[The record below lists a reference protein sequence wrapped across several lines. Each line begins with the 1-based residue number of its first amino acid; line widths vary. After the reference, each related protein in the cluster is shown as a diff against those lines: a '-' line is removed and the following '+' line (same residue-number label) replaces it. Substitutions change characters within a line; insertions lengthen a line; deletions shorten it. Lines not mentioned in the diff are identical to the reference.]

1 MGSDGKP
8 DPPGQ
13 STSRGPP
20 PPLPPRPGPPP
31 LPPNKPV
38 FLPPPMPQYFPAP
51 QYPPPPMYEYNHPTM
66 FHAMNPGPGYYPA
79 AHPLY
84 HPSQPGAY
92 PPNIFG
98 APQFPAQ
105 MPPHPQS
112 HPYFAAQQHT
122 GPAGIIPPVAF
133 TGSAAFSMP
142 AVVQLPHPVPPVVD
156 AAMPDS
162 PSYQWP
168 DGSVKLECT
177 VGQEPLGWDDEGWK
191 WRSSGFRRKGI
202 PPGAFKVDKRVCLG
216 VFRCDC
222 KKDDGLPGRFFRP
235 KTAKKARDKQHNE
248 TCSICRSKLVY
259 ISCDCSLMY
268 YQYRDEEGETY
279 AVRQHIGRHLHG
291 RPPLTRLA
299 AKDVEA
305 LDFQVLHNPQ
315 ATAQQLR
322 AAAEPGQVPLGEI
335 NPILMDARK
344 ARSEV
349 EKSKVRQHLIPSGAR
364 NSGFQFLDSFTALK
378 ESFETPWIVE
388 AELLDRQFICM
399 QTPFMRDVLLR
410 DSVQSWHAENL
421 EAESGRH
428 GVITDGTFDF
438 FKQGVLLTSLVFS
451 QVLFRW
457 VVVLY
462 TWIGGQDGEHHL
474 PHFKQLVHVIAEICT
489 KGLGF
494 TFDDRIFSSILDFS
508 NAQRNGFIDAF
519 VEYMCSRIPGW
530 NELSA
535 KSQNS
540 ERASFRVRAH
550 ALLLGCKVHWR
561 RSTHKI
567 KQVIGVAFLFRFE
580 SLVAILEGAS
590 TTGEQFLQAVADI
603 HGEFP
608 EVRPWL
614 SWWII
619 PGNGGMVFPAMQR
632 MSAEMRARMPSSTNG
647 AESSHHLLYGAAGKH
662 HDMNEGVRRL
672 YRVQRETEML
682 YEAVLAGHVRPRF
695 QGLKPNPMSR
705 LTLYSNDGRAPDTR
719 ERLAA
724 VAQLEADLITQKKA
738 LTEAERFAAANSASN
753 SAPAAQVGTPQR
765 SVNQQLLQSYKW
777 DANSCFI
784 DASLEAYFRVF
795 ASMPDAVRA
804 ELLRRI
810 RTECRGTGLQDV
822 FEHFWLRGLHSGA
835 VASND
840 KSTSEKSTKKD
851 NPNAIQTKLIAALY
865 AGQKNVKR
873 LIETKWDKGR
883 FVAGMVGCA
892 RTWPTQM
899 IQFETTLRVQHYFSP
914 RYKLKYICASNHV
927 TDNFHPDMCFEF
939 PVHRHDLA
947 LAQAYIKP
955 GAENPSLA
963 DLLAHSVPWEC
974 FGGPRS
980 HSRDYI
986 HRQRSALPCPHLAC
1000 NDSQAPLVSISTEW
1014 PLILRVM
1021 PVFPRVDGDLPFKD
1035 VYCPLTLELGSGVEY
1050 ELISR
1055 VLYRGPTGTNTVGH
1069 YTTQTRVGD
1078 RSYVYN
1084 DCVRDGLLADLG
1096 PLCMLEDVNP
1106 LAISAIY
1113 LLRSRSSSTTRSR
1126 AELEADCVKVPPRPA
1141 ASVVDDDEQEQ
1152 WIQDLY
1158 NDPVSKM
1165 RLEYKEPQDPAA
1177 KMILDSLDG
1186 PETPPAYQENYSDED
1201 EPSPAKSD
1209 STNSTTPCPIYCH
1222 GCGLVSDECLSDD
1235 VDWDDPNIEFVCA
1248 RCQPRLEADLFNLN
1262 EIVMLPYPAAPDWKA
1277 DDVLW
1282 YPARFVKRGSA
1293 GTAREFKFKW
1303 LQCDWLIRTDPDAF
1317 PNLIPQTYQ
1326 RGREFCEEVSSVVL
1340 KSSQIGK
1347 IRLPSYMEPEMSAP
1361 DDHPLIGIFAGSV
1374 TRLSVVLGDFNPAH
1388 PVIGAYTQ
1396 FFAKK
1401 NSSARDTE
1409 AAQWLSNLRL
1419 SPTPELESLM
1429 QAPIQELLGRV
1440 VFQVGPTER
1449 RRRVL
1454 SVGSALLQLLAIQHE
1469 LGEELNLNGDTFEDL
1484 LDGSIV
1490 PRRIDGTKA
1499 LEAMFLSTNPLELK
1513 HRKRWDLDRFSQHM
1527 SIFHAAHTVYDPALC
1542 PPRFERTSP
1551 SLNLPKHP
1559 ILFDIA
1565 AASVAPAII
1574 APIENSETV
1583 GQKRG
1588 NDGETLEEPAPKRG
1602 KKSTTSRSKPPAVA
1616 ARRSGRLAGGGSK

>member
-1 MGSDGKP
+1 MFHRLFQWFSTGDDSDNSLP
-8 DPPGQ
+8 NAAPHQPAA
-13 STSRGPP
+13 RGPP
-20 PPLPPRPGPPP
+20 PPIPPRPGPPP
-31 LPPNKPV
+31 LPPNKPA
-38 FLPPPMPQYFPAP
+38 FPPHMPQYFPAP
-51 QYPPPPMYEYNHPTM
+51 QYPPAYGYNNPPMFHGMNHAPV
-66 FHAMNPGPGYYPA
+66 YYPLPQQA
-79 AHPLY
+79 YL
-84 HPSQPGAY
+84 PSQPVAY
-92 PPNIFG
+92 PTNTFQ
-98 APQFPAQ
+98 APQHPAQ
-105 MPPHPQS
+105 IPLYLQP
-112 HPYFAAQQHT
+112 HPYFNQQQQAVPSGFVPSMVFAAPLAPEPSAPTPLPQ
-122 GPAGIIPPVAF
+122 PA
-133 TGSAAFSMP
+133 AAPINSSG
-142 AVVQLPHPVPPVVD
+142 A
-156 AAMPDS
+156 DS

-168 DGSVKLECT
+168 DGDVKLECT
-177 VGQEPLGWDDEGWK
+177 LGQQPFGWDDEGWQ
-191 WRSSGFRRKGI
+191 WRSSGARRIGI
-202 PPGAFKVDKRVCLG
+202 PTASKVDKRY
-216 VFRCDC
+216 RD
-222 KKDDGLPGRFFRP
+222 DDGNT
-235 KTAKKARDKQHNE
+235 K
-248 TCSICRSKLVY
+248 
-259 ISCDCSLMY
+259 
-268 YQYRDEEGETY
+268 
-279 AVRQHIGRHLHG
+279 AVRHHVGRHSHAH
-291 RPPLTRLA
+291 PPVKRLA
-299 AKDVEA
+299 EKDVEA

-322 AAAEPGQVPLGEI
+322 AAAAPGQVPLGDI

-349 EKSKVRQHLIPSGAR
+349 EKSKMRQQLIPSGAR
-364 NSGFQFLDSFTALK
+364 NSGFQFLESFSALK
-378 ESFETPWIVE
+378 NSFETPWIVE

-428 GVITDGTFDF
+428 GMLTDGTFDY

-462 TWIGGQDGEHHL
+462 TWIGGQDQEHHL
-474 PHFKQLVHVIAEICT
+474 PHFKQLIQVVAEICT

-508 NAQRNGFIDAF
+508 NAQRNGFVNAF

-530 NELSA
+530 SELSA
-535 KSQNS
+535 KSQES
-540 ERASFRVRAH
+540 ERSTFRLRAQG
-550 ALLLGCKVHWR
+550 LLLGCKIHWR

-567 KQVIGVAFLFRFE
+567 KQVIATAFLFRFE
-580 SLVAILEGAS
+580 SLIAILEGAS

-619 PGNGGMVFPAMQR
+619 LGNGGMVFPAMQR
-632 MSAEMRARMPSSTNG
+632 MSAELRARMPSSTNG

-662 HDMNEGVRRL
+662 HDMYEGVRRL

-682 YEAVLAGHVRPRF
+682 YEAVLAGHVQPRF
-695 QGLKPNPMSR
+695 QGQKPNPRSR
-705 LTLYSNDGRAPDTR
+705 LTMYANDGRAPDTR

-724 VAQLEADLITQKKA
+724 VAQLEAELITQKAA

-753 SAPAAQVGTPQR
+753 AVSAALSGIPQKSGDKR
-765 SVNQQLLQSYKW
+765 LLQSYKW
-777 DANSCFI
+777 DANSCFV
-784 DASLEAYFRVF
+784 DASLEAYFRAF
-795 ASMPDAVRA
+795 TSMSDAVRA

-822 FEHFWLRGLHSGA
+822 FEHFWLRALLSGA
-835 VASND
+835 VPPTDKPAKKEKPND
-840 KSTSEKSTKKD
+840 IR
-851 NPNAIQTKLIAALY
+851 NKLLAALD

-873 LIETKWDKGR
+873 LIETKWDNGR

-899 IQFETTLRVQHYFSP
+899 IQFDTTSRVQQYFSP

-927 TDNFHPDMCFEF
+927 TQNIHPDMRFES
-939 PVHRHDLA
+939 PVYRHDLA

-963 DLLAHSVPWEC
+963 DLLAHSLPWE
-974 FGGPRS
+974 R
-980 HSRDYI
+980 
-986 HRQRSALPCPHLAC
+986 RSALICPHLSC
-1000 NDSQAPLVSISTEW
+1000 NDGEAPLVSISTEW
-1014 PLILRVM
+1014 PLVLRIM
-1021 PVFPRVDGDLPFKD
+1021 PMFSPVQGDLTFKD
-1035 VYCPLTLELGSGVEY
+1035 VYCPLNLDLGSGVEY
-1050 ELISR
+1050 ELVSR
-1055 VLYRGPTGTNTVGH
+1055 VLYIGPTDTNTVGH
-1069 YTTQTRVGD
+1069 YTTQTRLGE

-1084 DCVRDGLLADLG
+1084 DCVRDGMLAELG
-1096 PLCMLEDVNP
+1096 PLCMLEAVDPMV
-1106 LAISAIY
+1106 ISVIY
-1113 LLRSRSSSTTRSR
+1113 LLKSRLNITTRSS

-1141 ASVVDDDEQEQ
+1141 ASVVDDNEPEP

-1165 RLEYKEPQDPAA
+1165 RLEYQEPKDPASR
-1177 KMILDSLDG
+1177 MILESLDG
-1186 PETPPAYQENYSDED
+1186 PQTPPAYQDDFSDE
-1201 EPSPAKSD
+1201 EESSPAKSD

-1222 GCGLVSDECLSDD
+1222 GCGLVSDGDNLPEQVQCKTCRFWSNIECLPDN
-1235 VDWDDPNIEFVCA
+1235 VDWNDPKVEFVCA
-1248 RCQPRLEADLFNLN
+1248 RCQPRLEADLFNPD
-1262 EIVMLPYPAAPDWKA
+1262 EIVMLPYPAALDWKA

-1282 YPARFVKRGSA
+1282 YPARFVKRGRPGS
-1293 GTAREFKFKW
+1293 AREFKFKW

-1326 RGREFCEEVSSVVL
+1326 RGRDFCEEISSVVL

-1347 IRLPSYMEPEMSAP
+1347 IRLPSFMEPEMSAP
-1361 DDHPLIGIFAGSV
+1361 PDHPLHAIFAGAVS
-1374 TRLSVVLGDFNPAH
+1374 RLSVVLADFHPAH
-1388 PVIGAYTQ
+1388 PVVQAYTQ
-1396 FFAKK
+1396 FFGPKT
-1401 NSSARDTE
+1401 SSARDTE

-1429 QAPIQELLGRV
+1429 QGPMQELLGRV
-1440 VFQVGPTER
+1440 VFKVGPTER

-1469 LGEELNLNGDTFEDL
+1469 LGEELNLNGETFEDL

-1490 PRRIDGTKA
+1490 PKNIDGSKA

-1513 HRKRWDLDRFSQHM
+1513 HRRRWDLVKFSQHM
-1527 SIFHAAHTVYDPALC
+1527 SKFHAAHTVYDPALR
-1542 PPRFERTSP
+1542 PPRFERLSP
-1551 SLNLPKHP
+1551 SLNLPSHP
-1559 ILFDIA
+1559 ILFDV
-1565 AASVAPAII
+1565 AASFVPPDVASEIV
-1574 APIENSETV
+1574 APIENSEIV

-1588 NDGETLEEPAPKRG
+1588 NDGDAPEEPAPKRG
-1602 KKSTTSRSKPPAVA
+1602 RKPVMASSTPRAVA
-1616 ARRSGRLAGGGSK
+1616 TRRSGRLAGSSTK